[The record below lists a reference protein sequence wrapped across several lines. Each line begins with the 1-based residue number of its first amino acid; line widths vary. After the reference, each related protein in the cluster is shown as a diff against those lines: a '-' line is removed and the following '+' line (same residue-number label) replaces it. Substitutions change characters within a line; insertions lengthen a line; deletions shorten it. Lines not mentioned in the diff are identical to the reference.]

1 MSLLNRMRDLAHS
14 GGPSLALIT
23 KADLSDLVCLL
34 DQCIA
39 TGGGDIFGQALE
51 RNRQLRDKLVT
62 LRNHNDQLADLSRK
76 KDREARSHGEE
87 RRRYMANNKALQAR
101 IKDLEGETE
110 EYHHCITNLS
120 KNASKHGQERRK
132 MRSEILLL
140 RTKVSLVR
148 SAIE

>member
-1 MSLLNRMRDLAHS
+1 MTIINKMRDLAHS

-34 DQCIA
+34 DQCVS
-39 TGGGDIFGQALE
+39 TGGGDILTQALM
-51 RNRQLRDKLVT
+51 RNVE
-62 LRNHNDQLADLSRK
+62 LRNEVDSVRQHCHQLADLSRK
-76 KDREARSHGEE
+76 KDREARNHGEE

-101 IKDLEGETE
+101 VKDLEEEAE

-140 RTKVSLVR
+140 RTKVTLVR